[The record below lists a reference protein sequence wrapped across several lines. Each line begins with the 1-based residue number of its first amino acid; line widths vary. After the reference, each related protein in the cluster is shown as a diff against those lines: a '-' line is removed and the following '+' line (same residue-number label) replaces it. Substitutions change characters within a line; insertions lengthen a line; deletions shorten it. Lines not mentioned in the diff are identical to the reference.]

1 MATLVTI
8 NICSKERPQLSF
20 NMNNRAALQ
29 DRALPCSWAEQAQ
42 QKLRTAPSC
51 EHAISSQCPP
61 GSQQDSQSALPGAK
75 ASLEQLMQSAER
87 STCAGILPV
96 QSRELKTSLAMVQN
110 ACALLMGQS
119 GTPQASLLVSH
130 DSWGAFHNIGCI
142 TFLSWR
148 SGQSCWMEKTH
159 LKNSFFPDLGQSRDK
174 LKDHVRIREE
184 WTFPPSSCS
193 LKGTCFLYKT
203 LKQS

>member
-1 MATLVTI
+1 
-8 NICSKERPQLSF
+8 
-20 NMNNRAALQ
+20 MNNRASLQ

-42 QKLRTAPSC
+42 QKLCTAPSS
-51 EHAISSQCPP
+51 EHAISSQCPT

-75 ASLEQLMQSAER
+75 ASLEQIMQPAER

-96 QSRELKTSLAMVQN
+96 QSGEPKTRLWQWCKMPVHCLWGRVGLLKPAFLA
-110 ACALLMGQS
+110 
-119 GTPQASLLVSH
+119 SH

-142 TFLSWR
+142 TFLSGC
-148 SGQSCWMEKTH
+148 SGQSCWMEKMH
-159 LKNSFFPDLGQSRDK
+159 LEKSLLSWLGTESRDK
-174 LKDHVRIREE
+174 LKDHVRIRGE
-184 WTFPPSSCS
+184 WTFPHSSCS